1 MAVNTYDPATRTLRT
16 DRFLLGQEA
25 LAAAR
30 EARAAYTPPA
40 CGVSDGARTLG
51 EQQSAL
57 IAQLPERPNE
67 RLVYNC
73 AAKVTGK

>member
-16 DRFLLGQEA
+16 DRYLLGQEA

-30 EARAAYTPPA
+30 EARAAYTPPS
-40 CGVSDGARTLG
+40 CGITDAARTLG

-57 IAQLPERPNE
+57 IAGLPERPNE

-73 AAKVTGK
+73 AAKGAGK